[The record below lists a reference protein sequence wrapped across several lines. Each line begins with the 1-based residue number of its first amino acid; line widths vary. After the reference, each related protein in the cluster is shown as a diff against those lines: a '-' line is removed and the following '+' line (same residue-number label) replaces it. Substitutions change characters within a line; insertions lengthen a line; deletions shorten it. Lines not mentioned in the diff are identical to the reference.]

1 MPPDRHLVRTAIP
14 FQPGQDSLGD
24 FHPSRSVP
32 LASFANRVSGGDQTG
47 PLARGPRL
55 LFPHPPAS
63 RKAGYVCTQRYG
75 PAGPMHRA
83 AGSSAASYAARNT
96 TLGVRPRT
104 RTGLHGNRV
113 GVSMPLE
120 IALSPQARKT
130 RFLPA
135 STQDWASQADTRS
148 FTGVPFGGFL
158 GPPSETADLT
168 RILRRRLAHISIAWL
183 AKICNSFRIYTER
196 LTVYFI
202 DPTSDFWRRLNSF
215 PGPGPSC
222 QLRCVRGRWSFSK
235 QTTGRSSLPAA

>member
-1 MPPDRHLVRTAIP
+1 
-14 FQPGQDSLGD
+14 
-24 FHPSRSVP
+24 
-32 LASFANRVSGGDQTG
+32 
-47 PLARGPRL
+47 
-55 LFPHPPAS
+55 
-63 RKAGYVCTQRYG
+63 
-75 PAGPMHRA
+75 MHRI
-83 AGSSAASYAARNT
+83 AGSNLLRTQIENT
-96 TLGVRPRT
+96 ATGVRSCT
-104 RTGLHGNRV
+104 RAGLHGNRV

-196 LTVYFI
+196 LTVCFV
-202 DPTSDFWRRLNSF
+202 DPTSDFWRHLNSF

-222 QLRCVRGRWSFSK
+222 RLRCVRGRWSFSK

>member
-1 MPPDRHLVRTAIP
+1 MN
-14 FQPGQDSLGD
+14 SLGV
-24 FHPSRSVP
+24 FHHSLSVS
-32 LASFANRVSGGDQTG
+32 LASFASRVSAGDRDPYSGQSTAA
-47 PLARGPRL
+47 LI
-55 LFPHPPAS
+55 PHPPAS

-120 IALSPQARKT
+120 IALSPQARKA

-135 STQDWASQADTRS
+135 STQDWASQANTRS

-168 RILRRRLAHISIAWL
+168 RILRRRLAPDSIAYL
-183 AKICNSFRIYTER
+183 AAICNYFCIYA
-196 LTVYFI
+196 
-202 DPTSDFWRRLNSF
+202 
-215 PGPGPSC
+215 
-222 QLRCVRGRWSFSK
+222 QQAGR
-235 QTTGRSSLPAA
+235 